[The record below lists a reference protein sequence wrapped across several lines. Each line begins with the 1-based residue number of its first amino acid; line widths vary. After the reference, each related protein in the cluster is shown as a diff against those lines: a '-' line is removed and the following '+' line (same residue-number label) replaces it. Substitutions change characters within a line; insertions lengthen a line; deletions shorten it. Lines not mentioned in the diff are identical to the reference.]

1 MKNGAEV
8 IGIPCNTAHAP
19 AIFDKI
25 KQTLLT
31 SCEIVHLIDEVGYYL
46 NTHHPDVKN
55 VGILGTTG
63 TLMAKF
69 PMTLEKYG
77 IKVIEPSKEIQELF
91 VHPSIYSKQYGIKSF
106 SNPVNKKAKNNVITA
121 ATYLSR
127 KGAEAIVLGCTE
139 LPLAINQKK
148 VEQSLI
154 IDATE
159 ILAKALIRQSIINT

>member
-1 MKNGAEV
+1 
-8 IGIPCNTAHAP
+8 
-19 AIFDKI
+19 
-25 KQTLLT
+25 
-31 SCEIVHLIDEVGYYL
+31 
-46 NTHHPDVKN
+46 
-55 VGILGTTG
+55 
-63 TLMAKF
+63 
-69 PMTLEKYG
+69 MTLEKYG
-77 IKVIEPSKEIQELF
+77 IKLIEPSKEIQELF